1 MTKALWIKNDHNQS
15 DLDYEEQARSKTR
28 MLEAHCMIETETSM
42 EGGDDHKKSVT
53 KDTTIYQHELP
64 KDTSQHIETQP
75 VTNSATTLGD
85 EVTYSNVDM
94 PS

>member
-1 MTKALWIKNDHNQS
+1 
-15 DLDYEEQARSKTR
+15 
-28 MLEAHCMIETETSM
+28 M